1 MANTSCINHF
11 PRITFCIKR
20 FTCNHI
26 LQQLLPSS
34 SCIFILESGSCVC
47 CHSQFVLVS
56 GNLDLKLFFLQ
67 MML

>member
-1 MANTSCINHF
+1 
-11 PRITFCIKR
+11 
-20 FTCNHI
+20 
-26 LQQLLPSS
+26 LQQLLHSS

-47 CHSQFVLVS
+47 YHSQFVLVS